1 MNSEIRHSDY
11 EIKLPFRIS
20 IIGPMNSGKSSWIYQ
35 FILKFKDIT
44 NILKIKRHL
53 EIIFCHN
60 SVSSL
65 QGMKEAAMES
75 NIVTKFQHIAY
86 LPKPIDINNYIESK
100 ENTEFVMIMED
111 LQDQFRSM
119 GKDLLRDWGK

>member
-86 LPKPIDINNYIESK
+86 LPKPIDINNY
-100 ENTEFVMIMED
+100 NTICIRYKTYAKVI
-111 LQDQFRSM
+111 
-119 GKDLLRDWGK
+119 G